1 MEKKGRFRMARIKVK
16 LFASLSH
23 YLPDGAVNQAAEI
36 ETPDGAT
43 IGSILSRLGVPP
55 EECHLVLVNGH
66 FVPPSQRTTA
76 GVAEGDTVSVWP
88 PVAGG

>member
-1 MEKKGRFRMARIKVK
+1 MARIKLK
-16 LFASLSH
+16 LFASLSR
-23 YLPDGAVNQAAEI
+23 YLPDGSARQTAEI
-36 ETPDGAT
+36 EAPDGASV
-43 IGSILSRLGVPP
+43 GAVLGRLGVPP

-76 GVAEGDTVSVWP
+76 SVTEGDTISVWP